1 MAVKRKLIGYYISGG
16 KCLKAYNFY
25 DKKKKRFL
33 KQKKTATG
41 RKILS
46 KHKVYKKK
54 STCTKVLKKLKKK
67 MEKRKKASKR
77 FIKELNKKTSK
88 RNKFGAKTCNVVAPF
103 FGDYIP
109 VNYRGWKWPGGG
121 KLDMENQFLLRK
133 PIKN

>member
-67 MEKRKKASKR
+67 MEKRKKASK
-77 FIKELNKKTSK
+77 KLKKLK
-88 RNKFGAKTCNVVAPF
+88 KLKKKLLKKNKFGEQACGSYLPF
-103 FGDYIP
+103 FDQDP
-109 VNYRGWKWPGGG
+109 VSINYKNWKFPPGSDD
-121 KLDMENQFLLRK
+121 LLLR
-133 PIKN
+133 PTV

>member
-54 STCTKVLKKLKKK
+54 STCTKFLKKLKKK
-67 MEKRKKASKR
+67 MEKRKKASK
-77 FIKELNKKTSK
+77 KLKKLKKKTSN
-88 RNKFGAKTCNVVAPF
+88 RNRFGKEACGTYLPY
-103 FGDYIP
+103 FGDAIAINSKPWYLP
-109 VNYRGWKWPGGG
+109 AGNHDS
-121 KLDMENQFLLRK
+121 LLLR
-133 PIKN
+133 PTV